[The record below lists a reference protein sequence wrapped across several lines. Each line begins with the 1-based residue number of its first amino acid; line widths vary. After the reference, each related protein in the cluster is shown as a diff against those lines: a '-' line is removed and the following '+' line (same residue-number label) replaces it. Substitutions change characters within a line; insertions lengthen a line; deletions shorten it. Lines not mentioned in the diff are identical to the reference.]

1 MGALQL
7 NDPDPLY
14 WVTVY
19 AMTALIPH
27 SRLVQPHYA
36 SLFWITAGMV
46 FAGLLQSSSGFIDFM
61 AAGDWGLLTAP
72 MTDKLPA
79 IEYAREFLGLLF
91 ASLAW
96 LVIGSRV
103 LAINSPHRTVWRNSY
118 DLRFRLVCAGFST
131 DLQSWRIGLT
141 SLPLHQIF
149 GRDKHAGNL
158 AMVWPR

>member
-1 MGALQL
+1 MKLKVILPVFLSVFFLGMGALQL

-27 SRLVQPHYA
+27 SRLLNRHYVVI
-36 SLFWITAGMV
+36 FWLTAGMV
-46 FAGLLQSSSGFIDFM
+46 FAGLLQSLTGFIDFV

-91 ASLAW
+91 SVACL
-96 LVIGSRV
+96 IGYRKS
-103 LAINSPHRTVWRNSY
+103 
-118 DLRFRLVCAGFST
+118 ST
-131 DLQSWRIGLT
+131 SD
-141 SLPLHQIF
+141 
-149 GRDKHAGNL
+149 
-158 AMVWPR
+158 

>member
-1 MGALQL
+1 MTLKLTLSAFLSVFFLGMGALQL

-19 AMTALIPH
+19 VMTALIPQ
-27 SRLVQPHYA
+27 SRLLRRHCV

-46 FAGLLQSSSGFIDFM
+46 LAGLLQSVSGFIDFV

-91 ASLAW
+91 SVACL
-96 LVIGSRV
+96 IGYRRSSV
-103 LAINSPHRTVWRNSY
+103 SH
-118 DLRFRLVCAGFST
+118 
-131 DLQSWRIGLT
+131 
-141 SLPLHQIF
+141 
-149 GRDKHAGNL
+149 
-158 AMVWPR
+158 

>member
-1 MGALQL
+1 MRPTLILPVFLSAFFLSMGALQL

-27 SRLVQPHYA
+27 GHLVQPHYA

-46 FAGLLQSSSGFIDFM
+46 FAGLLQSFSGFIDF
-61 AAGDWGLLTAP
+61 AVTGDWGLLTAP

-91 ASLAW
+91 SVAC
-96 LVIGSRV
+96 LVGYRKSSV
-103 LAINSPHRTVWRNSY
+103 S
-118 DLRFRLVCAGFST
+118 D
-131 DLQSWRIGLT
+131 
-141 SLPLHQIF
+141 
-149 GRDKHAGNL
+149 
-158 AMVWPR
+158 

>member
-1 MGALQL
+1 MRPKLILPVFLSAFFLSMGALQL

-27 SRLVQPHYA
+27 GRLVQPHYA

-46 FAGLLQSSSGFIDFM
+46 FAGLLQSFSGFIDFM
-61 AAGDWGLLTAP
+61 TAGDWGLLTAP

-91 ASLAW
+91 SVAC
-96 LVIGSRV
+96 LVAYRKLSV
-103 LAINSPHRTVWRNSY
+103 S
-118 DLRFRLVCAGFST
+118 D
-131 DLQSWRIGLT
+131 
-141 SLPLHQIF
+141 
-149 GRDKHAGNL
+149 
-158 AMVWPR
+158 

>member
-1 MGALQL
+1 MRLKLILPVFLSAFFLSMGALQL

-27 SRLVQPHYA
+27 SRLFYRQYVVV
-36 SLFWITAGMV
+36 FWITAGMV
-46 FAGLLQSSSGFIDFM
+46 FAGLLQSFGGFIDFV

-91 ASLAW
+91 SVACL
-96 LVIGSRV
+96 IGYRKSSV
-103 LAINSPHRTVWRNSY
+103 S
-118 DLRFRLVCAGFST
+118 D
-131 DLQSWRIGLT
+131 
-141 SLPLHQIF
+141 
-149 GRDKHAGNL
+149 
-158 AMVWPR
+158 

>member
-1 MGALQL
+1 MRPKLILPGFLSAFFLSMGALQL

-27 SRLVQPHYA
+27 GRLVQPHYA

-46 FAGLLQSSSGFIDFM
+46 FAGLLQSLTGFIDFV

-91 ASLAW
+91 SVAC
-96 LVIGSRV
+96 LVGYRKS
-103 LAINSPHRTVWRNSY
+103 
-118 DLRFRLVCAGFST
+118 ST
-131 DLQSWRIGLT
+131 SD
-141 SLPLHQIF
+141 
-149 GRDKHAGNL
+149 
-158 AMVWPR
+158 

>member
-1 MGALQL
+1 MRLKLILPVFLSAFFLSMGALQL

-27 SRLVQPHYA
+27 GRLLHPHYV

-46 FAGLLQSSSGFIDFM
+46 FAGLLQSFCGFIDFV

-72 MTDKLPA
+72 MTDKLPP

-91 ASLAW
+91 SVACL
-96 LVIGSRV
+96 IGYRKSSV
-103 LAINSPHRTVWRNSY
+103 S
-118 DLRFRLVCAGFST
+118 D
-131 DLQSWRIGLT
+131 
-141 SLPLHQIF
+141 
-149 GRDKHAGNL
+149 
-158 AMVWPR
+158 

>member
-1 MGALQL
+1 MKLKLILPVFLSAFFISMGALQL

-14 WVTVY
+14 WVAVY

-27 SRLVQPHYA
+27 GRVLHPYYV

-46 FAGLLQSSSGFIDFM
+46 FAGLLQSFSGFIDFV

-91 ASLAW
+91 SVAC
-96 LVIGSRV
+96 LVGYRKSSV
-103 LAINSPHRTVWRNSY
+103 
-118 DLRFRLVCAGFST
+118 
-131 DLQSWRIGLT
+131 
-141 SLPLHQIF
+141 
-149 GRDKHAGNL
+149 RD
-158 AMVWPR
+158 